1 MFKVLWHLSMDRL
14 TILVIIG
21 INSDLH
27 SFSSEVGK
35 GSNIHDLDGDFKIIF
50 LDFLNRHW

>member
-1 MFKVLWHLSMDRL
+1 MDRL

-27 SFSSEVGK
+27 SFSGEVGI
-35 GSNIHDLDGDFKIIF
+35 GSSIHDLDGDFKTIF
-50 LDFLNRHW
+50 MSADFSVS